1 MLSVVKTLTLEYTL
15 TDRLPQFKIKTV
27 DPTMAKAELNV
38 LVDELT
44 EMLLVAK
51 VKTLAYTL
59 TS

>member
-27 DPTMAKAELNV
+27 VPTMAMAELNV
-38 LVDELT
+38 LVDEMT
-44 EMLLVAK
+44 ERLSVAK
-51 VKTLAYTL
+51 VETLAYTL